1 MYYNFAAKVIII
13 IEICKKNDKKHN
25 KNHNK
30 KPLSLSGF
38 FVAGPRIENG
48 NAIIVPLWL
57 RTWDLM
63 IHNQTKN
70 HSR

>member
-1 MYYNFAAKVIII
+1 MQ
-13 IEICKKNDKKHN
+13 KKIQ
-25 KNHNK
+25 K

-48 NAIIVPLWL
+48 IAIIVPLWL

>member
-30 KPLSLSGF
+30 KPLDKSGF
-38 FVAGPRIENG
+38 FVAGPRIELG
-48 NAIIVPLWL
+48 
-57 RTWDLM
+57 T
-63 IHNQTKN
+63 
-70 HSR
+70 S

>member
-1 MYYNFAAKVIII
+1 MQ
-13 IEICKKNDKKHN
+13 KKYKKSTI
-25 KNHNK
+25 K

-63 IHNQTKN
+63 IHNQTKTTLVEWFLC
-70 HSR
+70 SGTQD